1 MSSARESP
9 KPVPVEER
17 LFSLVLALLATQ
29 TGLTKNEILST
40 VQGYRQQY
48 SSGGGNASLERQFER
63 DKDNI
68 RELGVPL
75 ETIEQPG
82 EPGNNQSMR
91 YRIPKGAY
99 ELPTDVRFTP
109 AELSLLSL
117 AATVWREGSL
127 SGQSQR
133 AMTKLR
139 SLGIEPDEPIIGYAP
154 RLRTREASFEP
165 LDAALER
172 RSVATFPYLKPGE
185 ARPRVR
191 TVAPLALVQ
200 HEGRWHLYATDR
212 TVDEPRTFLLSRI
225 VGPVK
230 PTGESFPAD
239 ARDHA
244 ADAIDGLRRVSSSQR
259 ALVRVR
265 PGTDAAARLG
275 NRYGVSD
282 TERTELTIPYLDHHI
297 LADELAG
304 FGPEVVVLDPPALV
318 EAVASRLELVVA
330 RHRSTDDA
338 PHPEETARG

>member
-1 MSSARESP
+1 MPHTRDAP

-29 TGLTKNEILST
+29 SGLTKNEILST

-48 SSGGGNASLERQFER
+48 SDGGNNASLERQFER

-91 YRIPKGAY
+91 YRIPKGEY
-99 ELPTDVRFTP
+99 ELPSDVRFTA

-154 RLRTREASFEP
+154 RLRTREGSFEP

-172 RSVATFPYLKPGE
+172 RAVVTFPYLKPGE
-185 ARPRVR
+185 RAPRIR
-191 TVAPLALVQ
+191 TAAPLALVQ
-200 HEGRWHLYATDR
+200 HEGRWHLFARD
-212 TVDEPRTFLLSRI
+212 VDVDDTRTFLLSRI
-225 VGPVK
+225 VGDVK
-230 PTGESFPAD
+230 QTGEISEPGE
-239 ARDHA
+239 RDYA
-244 ADAIDGLRRVSSSQR
+244 ADAIRGLRAVSASQH
-259 ALVRVR
+259 ATVEVR

-275 NRYGVSD
+275 NRYQGTSTGSADV
-282 TERTELTIPYLDHHI
+282 LTIPYLDLNI

-304 FGPEVVVLDPPALV
+304 FGPEVFVLDPPALV
-318 EAVASRLELVVA
+318 EAVVA
-330 RHRSTDDA
+330 RLNDVVDAHR
-338 PHPEETARG
+338 EEDPRG

>member
-1 MSSARESP
+1 M
-9 KPVPVEER
+9 
-17 LFSLVLALLATQ
+17 LALLATQ

-40 VQGYRQQY
+40 VQGYRQQF
-48 SSGGGNASLERQFER
+48 SRDGANASLERQFER

-99 ELPTDVRFTP
+99 ELPADVRFTP

-139 SLGIEPDEPIIGYAP
+139 SLGIDPDEPIIGYAP
-154 RLRTREASFEP
+154 RLRTRETSFEP

-172 RSVATFPYLKPGE
+172 RAVVSFPYLKPGE
-185 ARPRVR
+185 QRPRVR

-225 VGPVK
+225 VGQVK
-230 PTGESFPAD
+230 PTGAIFAAED
-239 ARDHA
+239 RDNA
-244 ADAIDGLRRVSSSQR
+244 AEAIEGLRRVSASQR
-259 ALVRVR
+259 ALVRVQ
-265 PGTDAAARLG
+265 PGSDAAARLG
-275 NRYGVSD
+275 NRYHVGTAD
-282 TERTELTIPYLDHHI
+282 PAELTIPYLDLNI

-304 FGPEVVVLDPPALV
+304 FGPEVLVLDPPTLID
-318 EAVASRLELVVA
+318 AVSTRLALVVA
-330 RHRSTDDA
+330 RHRDLDDQASEPEA
-338 PHPEETARG
+338 PRG

>member
-1 MSSARESP
+1 VPTRENP

-17 LFSLVLALLATQ
+17 LFSLVLALLATEA
-29 TGLTKNEILST
+29 GLTKNEILST
-40 VQGYRQQY
+40 VQGYRQQFV
-48 SSGGGNASLERQFER
+48 GGGNNASLERQFER

-99 ELPTDVRFTP
+99 ELPADVRFTP

-172 RSVATFPYLKPGE
+172 RAVVAFPYLKPGE
-185 ARPRVR
+185 REPRKR

-200 HEGRWHLYATDR
+200 HEGRWHLYANDED
-212 TVDEPRTFLLSRI
+212 VDDTRTFLLSRI
-225 VGPVK
+225 VGDVK
-230 PTGESFPAD
+230 QTGATFTTD
-239 ARDHA
+239 DRDHA
-244 ADAIDGLRRVSSSQR
+244 ADAIAGLRRVSGSQH
-259 ALVRVR
+259 ATVQVR

-275 NRYGVSD
+275 NRYPGTSAAA
-282 TERTELTIPYLDHHI
+282 TGTLTIPYLDLNI

-304 FGPEVVVLDPPALV
+304 FGPEVLVTAPPALIDAV
-318 EAVASRLELVVA
+318 VMRLTDVADAHRTEEAV
-330 RHRSTDDA
+330 
-338 PHPEETARG
+338 RG